1 MDLEKLTQI
10 IRHKSKSLPEGVNI
24 ISPEELPS
32 ETKAD
37 WLITLLSRMY
47 VEHGITKHRD
57 QLVADIDSGNCRI
70 WFATKDN
77 LPIGSAAQVKQ
88 SDQAVEIGRAVSLT
102 NGVGGLLMLLAASD
116 HFSRS
121 DQPLVAEVRIADD
134 FMGIPS
140 GEATQV
146 ICFKHL
152 AMIPHACIPA
162 FNHGQPNSQEMFV
175 FSSSQPFSDSE
186 PAFLPDKQSILGLLA
201 STALK
206 LITSRFHPKLT
217 VRTSPDPQPHRRGW
231 EIART
236 RPFSVLIPTS
246 PPTKLETAVNKAEKE
261 SPFTLIPL
269 ELHPSSSPAVL
280 ECLNLGFIPCG
291 IDRQPGP
298 QGHPVLLL
306 GKLRPGT
313 LLAPLQLAHHLHPDE
328 TQAVN
333 LIDRTFRARLR

>member
-57 QLVADIDSGNCRI
+57 QLVVDIDSGNCRI

-162 FNHGQPNSQEMFV
+162 SNHGNPTARKCL
-175 FSSSQPFSDSE
+175 SSPLLSRSLTANRLSCRINN
-186 PAFLPDKQSILGLLA
+186 LYLA
-201 STALK
+201 SW
-206 LITSRFHPKLT
+206 
-217 VRTSPDPQPHRRGW
+217 PQLRLNLLP
-231 EIART
+231 AAST
-236 RPFSVLIPTS
+236 LNLLSAPPLIPN
-246 PPTKLETAVNKAEKE
+246 LTAEA
-261 SPFTLIPL
+261 
-269 ELHPSSSPAVL
+269 
-280 ECLNLGFIPCG
+280 
-291 IDRQPGP
+291 
-298 QGHPVLLL
+298 
-306 GKLRPGT
+306 GK
-313 LLAPLQLAHHLHPDE
+313 
-328 TQAVN
+328 
-333 LIDRTFRARLR
+333 